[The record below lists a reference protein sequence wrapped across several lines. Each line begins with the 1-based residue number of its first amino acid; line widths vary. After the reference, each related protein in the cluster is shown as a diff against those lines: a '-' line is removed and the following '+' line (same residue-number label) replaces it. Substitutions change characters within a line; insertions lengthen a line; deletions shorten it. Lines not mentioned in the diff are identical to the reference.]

1 MTNKLLSI
9 FFFSI
14 ILFGCKENSN
24 SQSDTNDNSSSN
36 ISEFDNTNGY
46 DDGYYCAEVS
56 YYYSKTGTNSL
67 YTLKVEIEN
76 NELVKIYWP
85 NGGWLD
91 NSHFSPPSI
100 SDGNATFES
109 DRGVE
114 YTIKIIG
121 EDGECNYSTNVQDED
136 ELIEES
142 ETQKIDG
149 VTGTVIWDSYSCDYV
164 VIYTENNWYIIA
176 QKYSGAYN
184 LSEGDKVRGDLVG
197 FGFEDVY
204 CINKEKEM
212 RLYIDNYYATKSSA
226 EELIIE
232 KCNLS
237 EE

>member
-9 FFFSI
+9 LFFSI
-14 ILFGCKENSN
+14 ILIGCK
-24 SQSDTNDNSSSN
+24 DNSDFQPDTKDKSLSN
-36 ISEFDNTNGY
+36 IDNTNGY
-46 DDGYYCAEVS
+46 NDGIYCAKVS
-56 YYYSKTGTNSL
+56 FYYSKTGSNSL

-91 NSHFSPPSI
+91 NTHFNPPCI
-100 SDGNATFES
+100 RDGNTTFVS

-114 YTIKIIG
+114 LTVKIIG
-121 EDGECNYSTNVQDED
+121 EGSECNYSTNVQDED
-136 ELIEES
+136 DLIVES
-142 ETQKIDG
+142 ETQKING
-149 VTGTVIWDSYSCDYV
+149 VTGTVIWESYSCDYV

-212 RLYIDNYYATKSSA
+212 RLYIDNYYATKSST